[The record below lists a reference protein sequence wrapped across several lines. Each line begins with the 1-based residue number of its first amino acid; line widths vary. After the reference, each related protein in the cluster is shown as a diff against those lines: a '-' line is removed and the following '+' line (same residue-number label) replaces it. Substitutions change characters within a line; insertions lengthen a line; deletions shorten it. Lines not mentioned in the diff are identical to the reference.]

1 VYTLD
6 TNIIIYYFN
15 GEAPILAFLREQT
28 AHEAPL
34 FVSVVTE
41 HELYS
46 YPHLTP
52 LEVARID
59 ALLTTLTVIDVD
71 SRIAQLSGQLRASY
85 GIKALDSFIA
95 ATALMTGTTLATRTL
110 TVSNITPNSGAGIVF
125 DLPST
130 AAWMIRFPSSFAVG
144 NA

>member
-15 GEAPILAFLREQT
+15 GEAPILAFLREQI
-28 AHEAPL
+28 EQGAPL
-34 FVSVVTE
+34 FISAVTE

-52 LEVARID
+52 VEVARID

-71 SRIAQLSGQLRASY
+71 SRIAQLSGQLRATS

-95 ATALMTGTTLATRTL
+95 ATALMTGTTLATRNIRDFRRIPTL
-110 TVSNITPNSGAGIVF
+110 NIRE
-125 DLPST
+125 L
-130 AAWMIRFPSSFAVG
+130 
-144 NA
+144 

>member
-15 GEAPILAFLREQT
+15 GEAPILAFLREQI
-28 AHEAPL
+28 EEGAPL
-34 FVSVVTE
+34 FVSAVTE

-52 LEVARID
+52 VEVARID
-59 ALLTTLTVIDVD
+59 ALFTTLTVIGVD
-71 SRIAQLSGQLRASY
+71 SRIAQLSGQLCATY

-95 ATALMTGTTLATRTL
+95 ATALMTGTTLATRN
-110 TVSNITPNSGAGIVF
+110 VRDFCRIPNL
-125 DLPST
+125 D
-130 AAWMIRFPSSFAVG
+130 IREL
-144 NA
+144 

>member
-28 AHEAPL
+28 EQGAPL
-34 FVSVVTE
+34 FISTVTE

-46 YPHLTP
+46 YPQLSP
-52 LEVARID
+52 MEVARID

-71 SRIAQLSGQLRASY
+71 SRIAQLSGQLRATY
-85 GIKALDSFIA
+85 GIKALDSLIA
-95 ATALMTGTTLATRTL
+95 ATALMTGTTLATRNVRDFRRIPTL
-110 TVSNITPNSGAGIVF
+110 
-125 DLPST
+125 D
-130 AAWMIRFPSSFAVG
+130 IREL
-144 NA
+144 

>member
-28 AHEAPL
+28 EQGAPL
-34 FVSVVTE
+34 FVSAVTE

-52 LEVARID
+52 LELARID

-71 SRIAQLSGQLRASY
+71 SRIAQLSGHLRATY

-95 ATALMTGTTLATRTL
+95 ATALMTGTTLATR
-110 TVSNITPNSGAGIVF
+110 NIRDFRRIPNL
-125 DLPST
+125 D
-130 AAWMIRFPSSFAVG
+130 IREL
-144 NA
+144 

>member
-1 VYTLD
+1 MYTLD

-15 GEAPILAFLREQT
+15 GEAPILAFLRQQTEQG
-28 AHEAPL
+28 APL
-34 FVSVVTE
+34 FVSAVTE

-46 YPHLTP
+46 YPHQTP

-71 SRIAQLSGQLRASY
+71 SRIAQLSGHLRATY

-95 ATALMTGTTLATRTL
+95 ATALMTGTTLTTR
-110 TVSNITPNSGAGIVF
+110 NIRDFRRIPNL
-125 DLPST
+125 D
-130 AAWMIRFPSSFAVG
+130 IREL
-144 NA
+144 

>member
-28 AHEAPL
+28 EQGAPL
-34 FVSVVTE
+34 FISAVTE

-52 LEVARID
+52 LEVARVD
-59 ALLTTLTVIDVD
+59 ALFTTFTVIDVD
-71 SRIAQLSGQLRASY
+71 SHIAQLSGQLRTSY

-95 ATALMTGTTLATRTL
+95 ATALMTGMTLATR
-110 TVSNITPNSGAGIVF
+110 NIRDFRRIPNL
-125 DLPST
+125 D
-130 AAWMIRFPSSFAVG
+130 IREL
-144 NA
+144 

>member
-1 VYTLD
+1 MYTLD

-28 AHEAPL
+28 EQGAPL
-34 FVSVVTE
+34 FVSAVTE

-52 LEVARID
+52 LESARID

-71 SRIAQLSGQLRASY
+71 SRIAQLSGQLRANY

-95 ATALMTGTTLATRTL
+95 ATALMR
-110 TVSNITPNSGAGIVF
+110 NSPPA
-125 DLPST
+125 L
-130 AAWMIRFPSSFAVG
+130 SSWALCSPDRMVQDG
-144 NA
+144 YSVLL